1 MTGLTLYLRPELEVT
16 GMDQKLFTAVNAPS
30 TIFFGGLSERPVIT
44 KHIFP

>member
-1 MTGLTLYLRPELEVT
+1 MTGLTVYLLHSLEVT
-16 GMDQKLFTAVNAPS
+16 GMDQKRFTAVNTPA